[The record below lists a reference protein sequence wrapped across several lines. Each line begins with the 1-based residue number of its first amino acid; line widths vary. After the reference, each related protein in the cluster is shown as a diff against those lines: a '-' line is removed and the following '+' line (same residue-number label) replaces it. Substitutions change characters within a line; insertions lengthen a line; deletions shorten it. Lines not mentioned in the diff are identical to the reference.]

1 MKETLGDLIADKV
14 EIHQLSNDIK
24 KNLDKLTL
32 NPTGS
37 FGSTVQ
43 NYIRPDLVALKD
55 KNEWQ
60 VSLNDEFM
68 SKKLLE
74 RVKDKINSVEN
85 EETITSKSFL
95 NGLERRQQTLLVVS
109 EFIVEAQKNFLN
121 DESGKRAISNK
132 EIANKLELSTSTVS
146 RIVRNKYI
154 QLPDKV
160 VPLIALLERRINKHK
175 EGKDVTGGD
184 LQILLSQI
192 IQNEDKSNPLSD
204 ENLKFVLKDSFG
216 VVLSRR
222 TIAKYRLELEIP
234 SSRERY
240 LL

>member
-1 MKETLGDLIADKV
+1 M
-14 EIHQLSNDIK
+14 
-24 KNLDKLTL
+24 
-32 NPTGS
+32 
-37 FGSTVQ
+37 
-43 NYIRPDLVALKD
+43 
-55 KNEWQ
+55 
-60 VSLNDEFM
+60 
-68 SKKLLE
+68 
-74 RVKDKINSVEN
+74 
-85 EETITSKSFL
+85 
-95 NGLERRQQTLLVVS
+95 
-109 EFIVEAQKNFLN
+109 
-121 DESGKRAISNK
+121 
-132 EIANKLELSTSTVS
+132 
-146 RIVRNKYI
+146 
-154 QLPDKV
+154 
-160 VPLIALLERRINKHK
+160 LERRINKHK